1 MLEILKMGCSNR
13 MKMATAF
20 QTYMK
25 LCEVDKLWE
34 IQIFFEKELDL
45 IYFISLVKKQEMIYT
60 PLTVQQQMT
69 PMLMY
74 SVKTIL
80 MEKHPNAQ
88 INIVLKTPDHSFLT
102 YKFDEGL
109 CPPPT
114 PDSTKEKKA
123 LKEKMQ
129 YIQSELN
136 KRKPELYEEAKR
148 KQNDNSESDDE
159 VKIEENYDGE
169 EL

>member
-1 MLEILKMGCSNR
+1 M
-13 MKMATAF
+13 
-20 QTYMK
+20 
-25 LCEVDKLWE
+25 
-34 IQIFFEKELDL
+34 
-45 IYFISLVKKQEMIYT
+45 
-60 PLTVQQQMT
+60 
-69 PMLMY
+69 
-74 SVKTIL
+74 
-80 MEKHPNAQ
+80 
-88 INIVLKTPDHSFLT
+88 T
-102 YKFDEGL
+102 YKFEEGL
-109 CPPPT
+109 CPPST

-136 KRKPELYEEAKR
+136 KRKTELYEEAKR